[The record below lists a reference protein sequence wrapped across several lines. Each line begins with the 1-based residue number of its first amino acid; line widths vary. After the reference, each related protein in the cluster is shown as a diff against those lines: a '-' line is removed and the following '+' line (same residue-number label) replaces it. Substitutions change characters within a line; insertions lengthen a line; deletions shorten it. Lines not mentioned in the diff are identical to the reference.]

1 MDESDRTLVRV
12 ARADV
17 DEDEDP
23 KVTSHKERHKRR
35 STEGKKQM
43 RNPLNFIA
51 FSSNLVGFGLGST
64 SIYLYLF
71 I

>member
-23 KVTSHKERHKRR
+23 GSWAKVTSHKERHKRR
-35 STEGKKQM
+35 STEGKKRM
-43 RNPLNFIA
+43 RNALNSLRFLEI
-51 FSSNLVGFGLGST
+51 
-64 SIYLYLF
+64 
-71 I
+71 

>member
-23 KVTSHKERHKRR
+23 KATSHKERHKRR
-35 STEGKKQM
+35 STEGKKRM
-43 RNPLNFIA
+43 RNAMNSLRF
-51 FSSNLVGFGLGST
+51 LV
-64 SIYLYLF
+64 I
-71 I
+71 

>member
-35 STEGKKQM
+35 STEGKKRIIM
-43 RNPLNFIA
+43 LLI
-51 FSSNLVGFGLGST
+51 SSSLQPTG
-64 SIYLYLF
+64 
-71 I
+71 

>member
-35 STEGKKQM
+35 STEGKKRM
-43 RNPLNFIA
+43 RNALNSLRFLEI
-51 FSSNLVGFGLGST
+51 
-64 SIYLYLF
+64 
-71 I
+71 